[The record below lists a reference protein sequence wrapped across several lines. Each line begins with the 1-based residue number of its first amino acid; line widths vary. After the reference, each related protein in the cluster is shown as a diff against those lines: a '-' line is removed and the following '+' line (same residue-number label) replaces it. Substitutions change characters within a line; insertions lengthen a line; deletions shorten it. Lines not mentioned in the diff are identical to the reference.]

1 MNAFA
6 THTLAHIPLGE
17 RNEFR
22 FDKNDKNILPKREK
36 FGIILLTPLVLSCGA
51 FQSAK

>member
-6 THTLAHIPLGE
+6 TQTLAHIPLGE
-17 RNEFR
+17 LDKFR
-22 FDKNDKNILPKREK
+22 FGKNDKYILLLREK
-36 FGIILLTPLVLSCGA
+36 FGIILLTPLVLSCSA